1 MNIIVFPVV
10 SLLLSYVLTF
20 PLGLEVY
27 GLAWSQ
33 GLAKIIILIF
43 LIKNLYW
50 DLDWDK
56 VRRKLNS

>member
-1 MNIIVFPVV
+1 MNIIVFPII
-10 SLLLSYVLTF
+10 SLFLSYILAF
-20 PLGLEVY
+20 PLRLEVY

-33 GLAKIIILIF
+33 GLAKIFILIF

-50 DLDWDK
+50 DIDWDK